1 MKLPAVCRNAFL
13 LTGLF
18 VLGLT
23 SATAADWPRQ
33 VTDSRGVHTLE
44 SKPTRI
50 VSTSVTLTGSL
61 LAIDAPV
68 IASGATTP
76 NNRVADAQGFLRQW
90 GDIAKQRKVARLY
103 IGEPSAEAVAAQM
116 PDLILIS
123 ATGGDSALALYDQLS
138 AIAPTL
144 IINYDDKSWQELLTQ
159 LGTITGQEKQAAE
172 RIAAFDKQLA
182 QVKQQM
188 KLPPQPVN
196 AIVYTAAAHTAN
208 LWTTD
213 SAQGKLLHQL
223 GFTLA
228 ALPDGLHTSKSQGKR
243 HDIIQLG
250 GENLATGLN
259 GEGLFVFAG
268 DQKDVDAIYANPL
281 LAHLPSVKNKRVWA
295 LGVMCLVI
303 FGWLSAV
310 SSLLQYTLIQTQT
323 PEGMLGRIN
332 GLWTAQNVTGDA
344 IGAAIL
350 GGLGAIMTPV
360 ASASSSGFVLAVVG
374 VILLAVLVELRRFRQ
389 NL

>member
-1 MKLPAVCRNAFL
+1 MNLPALFRNALF
-13 LTGLF
+13 LTGVF
-18 VLGLT
+18 VLGVT
-23 SATAADWPRQ
+23 SSIAADWPRQ

-44 SKPTRI
+44 HKPTRI

-159 LGTITGQEKQAAE
+159 LGTMTGHEKQAAE
-172 RIAAFDKQLA
+172 RIAAFDEQLA

-188 KLPPQPVN
+188 TLPPQPVN

-208 LWTTD
+208 LWTTE

-228 ALPDGLHTSKSQGKR
+228 DLPAGLHTSKSQGKR

-268 DQKDVDAIYANPL
+268 DQKDVDAIYSNPL
-281 LAHLPSVKNKRVWA
+281 LAHLPAVQNKRVWA
-295 LGVMCLVI
+295 LGTETFRLDYYSAMLVLQRLNSI
-303 FGWLSAV
+303 FK
-310 SSLLQYTLIQTQT
+310 
-323 PEGMLGRIN
+323 
-332 GLWTAQNVTGDA
+332 
-344 IGAAIL
+344 
-350 GGLGAIMTPV
+350 
-360 ASASSSGFVLAVVG
+360 
-374 VILLAVLVELRRFRQ
+374 
-389 NL
+389 

>member
-1 MKLPAVCRNAFL
+1 VKCLAVCRNPL
-13 LTGLF
+13 LFIGLF

-23 SATAADWPRQ
+23 SAAAADWPRQ

-61 LAIDAPV
+61 LAIDAPIV
-68 IASGATTP
+68 ASGATTP
-76 NNRVADAQGFLRQW
+76 NNRVADGQGFLRQW
-90 GDIAKQRKVARLY
+90 GDIAKQRQLARLY

-123 ATGGDSALALYDQLS
+123 ATGGDLALALYDQLS

-144 IINYDDKSWQELLTQ
+144 IINYDDKSWQALLTQ
-159 LGTITGQEKQAAE
+159 LGEITGHEKQAAE

-188 KLPPQPVN
+188 TLPPQPVN
-196 AIVYTAAAHTAN
+196 AIVYTAAAHSAN
-208 LWTTD
+208 LWTAE

-228 ALPDGLHTSKSQGKR
+228 DMPAGLQTSTSQGKR

-268 DQKDVDAIYANPL
+268 DEKDVAAIYANPL

-295 LGVMCLVI
+295 LGTETFRLDYYSAMLV
-303 FGWLSAV
+303 
-310 SSLLQYTLIQTQT
+310 LQRLNA
-323 PEGMLGRIN
+323 M
-332 GLWTAQNVTGDA
+332 
-344 IGAAIL
+344 
-350 GGLGAIMTPV
+350 
-360 ASASSSGFVLAVVG
+360 FK
-374 VILLAVLVELRRFRQ
+374 
-389 NL
+389 

>member
-1 MKLPAVCRNAFL
+1 MKFSAVFRNPL
-13 LTGLF
+13 LLLSLF

-23 SATAADWPRQ
+23 SAAAADWPRQ

-68 IASGATTP
+68 VASGATTP
-76 NNRVADAQGFLRQW
+76 NNRVADGQGFLRQW

-144 IINYDDKSWQELLTQ
+144 IINYDDKSWQALLTQ
-159 LGTITGQEKQAAE
+159 LGAITGHEKQAAE

-188 KLPPQPVN
+188 TLPPQPVN
-196 AIVYTAAAHTAN
+196 AIVYTAAAHSAN
-208 LWTTD
+208 LWTAE

-228 ALPDGLHTSKSQGKR
+228 DLPAGLQTSTSQGKR

-268 DQKDVDAIYANPL
+268 DEKDVAAIYANPL
-281 LAHLPSVKNKRVWA
+281 LAHLQSVKNKRVWA
-295 LGVMCLVI
+295 LGTETFRLDYYSAMLV
-303 FGWLSAV
+303 
-310 SSLLQYTLIQTQT
+310 LQRLNA
-323 PEGMLGRIN
+323 M
-332 GLWTAQNVTGDA
+332 
-344 IGAAIL
+344 
-350 GGLGAIMTPV
+350 
-360 ASASSSGFVLAVVG
+360 FK
-374 VILLAVLVELRRFRQ
+374 
-389 NL
+389 

>member
-1 MKLPAVCRNAFL
+1 VKFPAVCRNALL
-13 LTGLF
+13 LTGCF

-23 SATAADWPRQ
+23 SAIAADWPRQ

-68 IASGATTP
+68 VASGATTP
-76 NNRVADAQGFLRQW
+76 NNRVANAQGFLRQW
-90 GDIAKQRKVARLY
+90 GDIAKQRN
-103 IGEPSAEAVAAQM
+103 GEPSAEAVAAQM

-144 IINYDDKSWQELLTQ
+144 IINYDDKSWQELLKQ

-188 KLPPQPVN
+188 TLPPQPVN
-196 AIVYTAAAHTAN
+196 AIVYTAAAHSAN
-208 LWTTD
+208 LWTAE
-213 SAQGKLLHQL
+213 SAQGQLLHQL

-228 ALPDGLHTSKSQGKR
+228 ELPAGLHTSKSQGKR

-259 GEGLFVFAG
+259 GEGLFLFAG
-268 DQKDVDAIYANPL
+268 DQKDVEAIYANPL
-281 LAHLPSVKNKRVWA
+281 LAHLPAVKNKRVWA
-295 LGVMCLVI
+295 LGTETFRLDYYSAMLVLERLNAL
-303 FGWLSAV
+303 FK
-310 SSLLQYTLIQTQT
+310 
-323 PEGMLGRIN
+323 
-332 GLWTAQNVTGDA
+332 
-344 IGAAIL
+344 
-350 GGLGAIMTPV
+350 
-360 ASASSSGFVLAVVG
+360 
-374 VILLAVLVELRRFRQ
+374 
-389 NL
+389 

>member
-1 MKLPAVCRNAFL
+1 MKFPAVFRNPL
-13 LTGLF
+13 LLLSLF

-23 SATAADWPRQ
+23 SAAAADWPRQ

-68 IASGATTP
+68 VASGATTP
-76 NNRVADAQGFLRQW
+76 NNRVADGQGFLRQW
-90 GDIAKQRKVARLY
+90 GNIAKQRKVARLY

-144 IINYDDKSWQELLTQ
+144 IINYDDKSWQALLTQ
-159 LGTITGQEKQAAE
+159 LGAITGHEKQAAE

-182 QVKQQM
+182 QVKQKM
-188 KLPPQPVN
+188 TLPPQPVN
-196 AIVYTAAAHTAN
+196 AIVYTAAAHSAN
-208 LWTTD
+208 LWTAE

-223 GFTLA
+223 GFMLA
-228 ALPDGLHTSKSQGKR
+228 DLPAGLQTSTSQGKR

-268 DQKDVDAIYANPL
+268 DEKDVAAIYANPL

-295 LGVMCLVI
+295 LGTETFRLDYYSAMLV
-303 FGWLSAV
+303 
-310 SSLLQYTLIQTQT
+310 LQRLNA
-323 PEGMLGRIN
+323 M
-332 GLWTAQNVTGDA
+332 
-344 IGAAIL
+344 
-350 GGLGAIMTPV
+350 
-360 ASASSSGFVLAVVG
+360 FK
-374 VILLAVLVELRRFRQ
+374 
-389 NL
+389 

>member
-1 MKLPAVCRNAFL
+1 MKFPAVFRNPL
-13 LTGLF
+13 LLLSLF

-23 SATAADWPRQ
+23 SAAAADWPRQ

-44 SKPTRI
+44 HKPTRI

-68 IASGATTP
+68 VASGATTP
-76 NNRVADAQGFLRQW
+76 NNRVADGQGFLRQW
-90 GDIAKQRKVARLY
+90 GDMAKQRKVARLY

-144 IINYDDKSWQELLTQ
+144 IINYDDKSWQALLTQ
-159 LGTITGQEKQAAE
+159 LGAITGHEKQAAE

-188 KLPPQPVN
+188 TLPPQPVN
-196 AIVYTAAAHTAN
+196 AIVYTAAAHSAN
-208 LWTTD
+208 LWTAE

-228 ALPDGLHTSKSQGKR
+228 DLPAGLQTSTSQGKR

-268 DQKDVDAIYANPL
+268 DEKDVAAIYANPL

-295 LGVMCLVI
+295 LGTETFRLDYYSAMLV
-303 FGWLSAV
+303 
-310 SSLLQYTLIQTQT
+310 LQRLNA
-323 PEGMLGRIN
+323 M
-332 GLWTAQNVTGDA
+332 
-344 IGAAIL
+344 
-350 GGLGAIMTPV
+350 
-360 ASASSSGFVLAVVG
+360 FK
-374 VILLAVLVELRRFRQ
+374 
-389 NL
+389 

>member
-1 MKLPAVCRNAFL
+1 MKFPAVFRNPL
-13 LTGLF
+13 LLLSLF

-23 SATAADWPRQ
+23 SAAAADWPRQ

-61 LAIDAPV
+61 LAIDAPIV
-68 IASGATTP
+68 ASGATTP
-76 NNRVADAQGFLRQW
+76 NNRVADGQGFLRQW

-144 IINYDDKSWQELLTQ
+144 IINYDDKSWQALLTQ
-159 LGTITGQEKQAAE
+159 LGEITGHEKQAAE

-188 KLPPQPVN
+188 ALPPQPVN
-196 AIVYTAAAHTAN
+196 AIVYTAAAHSAN
-208 LWTTD
+208 LWTAE

-228 ALPDGLHTSKSQGKR
+228 DLPAGLQTSTSQGKR

-268 DQKDVDAIYANPL
+268 DEKDVAAIYANPL

-295 LGVMCLVI
+295 LGTETFRLDYYSAMLV
-303 FGWLSAV
+303 
-310 SSLLQYTLIQTQT
+310 LQRLNA
-323 PEGMLGRIN
+323 M
-332 GLWTAQNVTGDA
+332 
-344 IGAAIL
+344 
-350 GGLGAIMTPV
+350 
-360 ASASSSGFVLAVVG
+360 FK
-374 VILLAVLVELRRFRQ
+374 
-389 NL
+389 

>member
-1 MKLPAVCRNAFL
+1 MKFPAVFRNPL
-13 LTGLF
+13 LLLSLF

-23 SATAADWPRQ
+23 SAAAADWPRQ

-68 IASGATTP
+68 VASGATTP
-76 NNRVADAQGFLRQW
+76 NNRVADGQGFLRQW
-90 GDIAKQRKVARLY
+90 GDMAKQRKVARLY

-144 IINYDDKSWQELLTQ
+144 IINYDDKSWQALLTQ
-159 LGTITGQEKQAAE
+159 LGEITGHEKQAAG

-188 KLPPQPVN
+188 TLPPQPVN
-196 AIVYTAAAHTAN
+196 AIVYTAAAHSAN
-208 LWTTD
+208 LWTAE

-228 ALPDGLHTSKSQGKR
+228 DLPAGLQTSTSQGKR

-268 DQKDVDAIYANPL
+268 DEKDVAAIYANPL

-295 LGVMCLVI
+295 LGTETFRLDYYSAMLV
-303 FGWLSAV
+303 
-310 SSLLQYTLIQTQT
+310 LQRLNA
-323 PEGMLGRIN
+323 M
-332 GLWTAQNVTGDA
+332 
-344 IGAAIL
+344 
-350 GGLGAIMTPV
+350 
-360 ASASSSGFVLAVVG
+360 FK
-374 VILLAVLVELRRFRQ
+374 
-389 NL
+389 

>member
-1 MKLPAVCRNAFL
+1 MKFPAVFRNPL
-13 LTGLF
+13 LLLSLF

-23 SATAADWPRQ
+23 SAAAADWPRQ

-68 IASGATTP
+68 VASGATTP
-76 NNRVADAQGFLRQW
+76 NNRVADGQGFLRQW
-90 GDIAKQRKVARLY
+90 GDMAKQRKVARLY

-144 IINYDDKSWQELLTQ
+144 IINYDDKSWQALLTQ
-159 LGTITGQEKQAAE
+159 LGAITGHEKQAAE

-188 KLPPQPVN
+188 TLPPQPVN
-196 AIVYTAAAHTAN
+196 AIVYTAAAHSAN
-208 LWTTD
+208 LWTAE

-228 ALPDGLHTSKSQGKR
+228 DLPAGLQTSPSQGKR

-268 DQKDVDAIYANPL
+268 DEKDVAAIYANPL

-295 LGVMCLVI
+295 LGTETFRLDYYSAMLV
-303 FGWLSAV
+303 
-310 SSLLQYTLIQTQT
+310 LQRLNA
-323 PEGMLGRIN
+323 M
-332 GLWTAQNVTGDA
+332 
-344 IGAAIL
+344 
-350 GGLGAIMTPV
+350 
-360 ASASSSGFVLAVVG
+360 FK
-374 VILLAVLVELRRFRQ
+374 
-389 NL
+389 

>member
-1 MKLPAVCRNAFL
+1 MKIAAVCRNALL

-23 SATAADWPRQ
+23 SAAADDWPRQ

-159 LGTITGQEKQAAE
+159 LGTITGQETQAAE

-182 QVKQQM
+182 KVKQQM

-228 ALPDGLHTSKSQGKR
+228 DVPAGLHTSKSQGKR

-250 GENLATGLN
+250 
-259 GEGLFVFAG
+259 
-268 DQKDVDAIYANPL
+268 
-281 LAHLPSVKNKRVWA
+281 VK
-295 LGVMCLVI
+295 
-303 FGWLSAV
+303 
-310 SSLLQYTLIQTQT
+310 T
-323 PEGMLGRIN
+323 
-332 GLWTAQNVTGDA
+332 
-344 IGAAIL
+344 
-350 GGLGAIMTPV
+350 
-360 ASASSSGFVLAVVG
+360 
-374 VILLAVLVELRRFRQ
+374 RRRG
-389 NL
+389 